1 MEVAQ
6 QDVQFMWEALKQ
18 ARRAKEV
25 GEVPIG
31 CIIVHNNRIIG
42 RAHNQTV
49 QLHDPTAHAEMIAIT
64 QAAESLQNERLTDT
78 VLYVTA
84 EPCPMCAG
92 AIVLARIKRVVFG
105 TEESKWGAAGSLY
118 NILKDARL
126 NHTCEVAG
134 GVLKEEC
141 SELLQ
146 SFFAQKREEPRINA
160 DSRSGK

>member
-6 QDVQFMWEALKQ
+6 QDVQFMQEALKV
-18 ARRAKEV
+18 ARRAKEAS
-25 GEVPIG
+25 EVPVG
-31 CIIVHNNRIIG
+31 CVIVHNSRIIG

-84 EPCPMCAG
+84 EPCPMCAS
-92 AIVLARIKRVVFG
+92 AIVLARIRRVVFG
-105 TEESKWGAAGSLY
+105 TEEPKWGAAGSLY
-118 NILKDARL
+118 NILKDPRL

-146 SFFAQKREEPRINA
+146 SFFAEKREEPRINA
-160 DSRSGK
+160 DKHR

>member
-6 QDVQFMWEALKQ
+6 QDAHVMQEALKV
-18 ARRAKEV
+18 ARRAKEA

-31 CIIVHNNRIIG
+31 CVIIHNSRIIG

-64 QAAESLQNERLTDT
+64 QAAEFLQNERLTDAI
-78 VLYVTA
+78 LYVTA

-105 TEESKWGAAGSLY
+105 TEDSKWGAAGSLY
-118 NILKDARL
+118 NILNDSRL
-126 NHTCEVAG
+126 NHSCEVTG

-146 SFFAQKREEPRINA
+146 SFFAEKREEPRINA
-160 DSRSGK
+160 DKRR

>member
-1 MEVAQ
+1 MEVSQ
-6 QDVQFMWEALKQ
+6 QDVQFMQEALKV
-18 ARRAKEV
+18 ARRAKEA
-25 GEVPIG
+25 GEVPVG
-31 CIIVHNNRIIG
+31 CVIIHNSRIIG

-64 QAAESLQNERLTDT
+64 QAAESLQNERLTDA

-92 AIVLARIKRVVFG
+92 AIVLARIRRVVFG
-105 TEESKWGAAGSLY
+105 TEEPKWGAAGSLY
-118 NILKDARL
+118 NILKDPRL

-146 SFFAQKREEPRINA
+146 SFFAEKREEPRIDA
-160 DSRSGK
+160 DKHR

>member
-6 QDVQFMWEALKQ
+6 QDAYFMQEALKV

-31 CIIVHNNRIIG
+31 CVIVHNNRIIG

-64 QAAESLQNERLTDT
+64 QAAEFLQNERLIDT

-105 TEESKWGAAGSLY
+105 TEDSKWGAAGSLY
-118 NILKDARL
+118 NILKDTRL
-126 NHTCEVAG
+126 NHSCEVTG

-146 SFFAQKREEPRINA
+146 SYFAEKREEPRINA
-160 DSRSGK
+160 DKRR

>member
-6 QDVQFMWEALKQ
+6 QDVQFMQEALKQ
-18 ARRAKEV
+18 ARRAKEA
-25 GEVPIG
+25 GEVPVG
-31 CIIVHNNRIIG
+31 CVIVHSNRIIG

-64 QAAESLQNERLTDT
+64 QAAESLQNERLTDAI
-78 VLYVTA
+78 LYVTA

-92 AIVLARIKRVVFG
+92 AIILARIRRVVFG
-105 TEESKWGAAGSLY
+105 AEESKWGAAVSLY
-118 NILKDARL
+118 NILKDPRL

-141 SELLQ
+141 AELLQ
-146 SFFAQKREEPRINA
+146 SFFVEKR
-160 DSRSGK
+160 K

>member
-6 QDVQFMWEALKQ
+6 QDAYFMQEALKV

-31 CIIVHNNRIIG
+31 CVIVHNNRIIG

-64 QAAESLQNERLTDT
+64 QAAEFLQNERLIDT

-105 TEESKWGAAGSLY
+105 TEDSKWGAAGSLY
-118 NILKDARL
+118 NILKDTRL
-126 NHTCEVAG
+126 NHSCEVTG

-146 SFFAQKREEPRINA
+146 SFFAEKREEPRINA
-160 DSRSGK
+160 DKRR

>member
-1 MEVAQ
+1 MEVSQ
-6 QDVQFMWEALKQ
+6 QDVQFMQEALKQ
-18 ARRAKEV
+18 AKRAKEA
-25 GEVPIG
+25 GEVPVG
-31 CIIVHNNRIIG
+31 CVIVHNNRIIG

-64 QAAESLQNERLTDT
+64 QAAESLQNERLTDAI
-78 VLYVTA
+78 LYVTV

-105 TEESKWGAAGSLY
+105 TEEPKWGAAGSLY
-118 NILKDARL
+118 NILNDPRL
-126 NHTCEVAG
+126 NHSCEVAG

-146 SFFAQKREEPRINA
+146 SFFAEKREEPRINA
-160 DSRSGK
+160 DKHR